1 MTDLELL
8 LGCIICI
15 LTLLQYYFYR
25 FYYTKEKEK
34 ESEKQKSENLPGAK
48 TEKIIQPDD
57 FVLNRRIEVLDS
69 SLPADSWCRIDY
81 FELNSKVGRT
91 FKAKTANQT
100 ITIDGFSN
108 LGNIADHLSLGQL
121 TNISR
126 SLDTEEVRRN
136 IGNGAELIYTDGNL
150 RVKCLSEKPI
160 FVQSLSMNHRFGWH
174 PETVTKLPSQCWL
187 DIFNKNEF
195 IDLLNVAAEKG
206 YDDVNKLSQ
215 MCFIK
220 LSFVKGWGIEF
231 RIQEVSSVPCW
242 IEITLLEPLQMID
255 KVITRMALSH

>member
-8 LGCIICI
+8 LGCIIICI

-25 FYYTKEKEK
+25 FFYTKEK

-57 FVLNRRIEVLDS
+57 FVLNWRIEVLDS

-91 FKAKTANQT
+91 FKAKSANKT
-100 ITIDGFSN
+100 ITVDGSSSP
-108 LGNIADHLSLGQL
+108 GNIAVHFSLDQMS
-121 TNISR
+121 NINR

-187 DIFNKNEF
+187 DIFNKNDF
-195 IDLLNVAAEKG
+195 IDLLNVAAGKG

-220 LSFVKGWGIEF
+220 LSFVKGWGTEF
-231 RIQEVSSVPCW
+231 RIQEVRSVPCW
-242 IEITLLEPLQMID
+242 IEITLLQPLEMID
-255 KVITRMALSH
+255 KVITRMALSY